1 MCVHSSKASFPDL
14 IALSWRPMS
23 PDLMFWF
30 ALTTKMAITALFVSV
45 ATIIAERLGA
55 TVGALVATLPVSA
68 GPVYVFLAAGSRCD
82 VYFCERRREPRTERR
97 HCGFCNGL
105 CTAGTTTLAVDQR
118 VSGIY
123 GLAHGHFGARSC
135 SLECPLGIRSQPGC
149 LRPLL
154 VDRQTVLPGTHA
166 VDDTALVRLRGKGGH
181 RDTAGR
187 RSRDPKFSNWSDGK
201 RRACCILG
209 HLHKYYGDLAS
220 PRRRSRHGRSASE
233 RRSRPCRFWRSA
245 ANAASHSSATWIS
258 PSPHCRPRCLRCL
271 ECLLICDPALRT
283 LCLRFIAPIGAIR
296 GRRACLRMHE
306 RSADAH

>member
-1 MCVHSSKASFPDL
+1 
-14 IALSWRPMS
+14 MS

-55 TVGALVATLPVSA
+55 AVGAC
-68 GPVYVFLAAGSRCD
+68 GDAAGLSWACLRVFGARSGCD
-82 VYFCERRREPRTERR
+82 FYFCERRREPRNERR

-105 CTAGTTTLAVDQR
+105 CTDGSTTLAVDQR

-123 GLAHGHFGARSC
+123 GLAGDHFGARSC

-166 VDDTALVRLRGKGGH
+166 LDDTALVRLRGKGGH
-181 RDTAGR
+181 GDTAGR
-187 RSRDPKFSNWSDGK
+187 RGRDSKFSNWSDGK
-201 RRACCILG
+201 RRACCIPG

-258 PSPHCRPRCLRCL
+258 PSPHCRPRCLCCL
-271 ECLLICDPALRT
+271 ECLLICDTALRI
-283 LCLRFIAPIGAIR
+283 LCLRFIVPIGAIK
-296 GRRACLRMHE
+296 GHRACLRMALLAHSLIDAPLDGTS
-306 RSADAH
+306 RFDPSAN